1 MKSPEE
7 PKVPEK
13 PAVPEPPVAA
23 TVADDD
29 QAKKPGFRFSLK
41 WEWALST
48 AFGVLVIFAV
58 IVLLIFNSFM
68 TVLMRQE
75 KTHVAD
81 TMNVVVEKLNTQKQ
95 PLTGAQVNQLLRPR
109 TVLSETK
116 KPTGPYNNAVLTS
129 LARDSQTVTVYDQ
142 KGHPLFATRQSPL
155 AFQKSKKQRI
165 STRKINGRKNL
176 VGIAP
181 IRAKQGDTILGY
193 VQVTDNLRDY
203 RATQVKLL
211 QIDLVL
217 GMMAVLAAAVLSYSL
232 ATFLLR
238 PVEAIRDTIHAMR
251 EDPKTDRRVPEM
263 HHQDEL
269 SDLGGLFNDML
280 DTTQRYMDQQQQF
293 VEDVSHE
300 LRTPVA
306 IIQGHMEMLDRW
318 GKDDPE
324 VLNESIKASLQ
335 ETKRMKSLVQEM
347 LDLQR
352 AEQIEVNYP
361 NEVSDVS
368 EVVEQ
373 VFDNFKMIHP
383 DYVFI
388 LDNDVQRPVQAQI
401 YRNHLEQIL
410 IILMDNA
417 VKYSQSRKEVHM
429 SYESDSRS
437 LEVAVQDFGEGI
449 SQENRDRVF
458 NRFYRVDKARS
469 RTKGGNG
476 LGLAIAK
483 RLIEAYHG
491 RITIESA
498 LGQGSVFRISLP
510 ILSDKDAQLLTEKKE
525 QAQAANDV
533 PGIKSELLADTSMT
547 DQPTDETPKS

>member
-1 MKSPEE
+1 VKSPELTE
-7 PKVPEK
+7 T
-13 PAVPEPPVAA
+13 A
-23 TVADDD
+23 TEQNRV
-29 QAKKPGFRFSLK
+29 QPKKPGFRFSLK
-41 WEWALST
+41 WEWALTT

-58 IVLLIFNSFM
+58 IVFLIFNSFM

-75 KTHVAD
+75 KTHVSD
-81 TMNVVVEKLNTQKQ
+81 TLNVVVEKLNNQKQ
-95 PLTGAQVNQLLRPR
+95 PLTGTQVNQLLRPR
-109 TVLSETK
+109 TVMSEAK
-116 KPTGPYNNAVLTS
+116 KPAGAYNNAVITS
-129 LARDSQTVTVYDQ
+129 LARDSQTVTVYDYQ
-142 KGHPLFATRQSPL
+142 GQPLFATRDSPVKF
-155 AFQKSKKQRI
+155 AKRNTERI
-165 STRKINGRKNL
+165 ATRVINGHKNL
-176 VGIAP
+176 VGLTP
-181 IRAKQGDTILGY
+181 IRAKQGNKILGY

-211 QIDLVL
+211 QVEVVL

-238 PVEAIRDTIHAMR
+238 PVEEIRETIHAMR
-251 EDPKTDRRVPEM
+251 EDPQTDRRVPEM

-269 SDLGGLFNDML
+269 SDLGNLFNDML

-388 LDNDVQRPVQAQI
+388 LDNDVHRPVQAQI

-417 VKYSQSRKEVHM
+417 VKYSQKRKEVHM
-429 SYESDSRS
+429 SYESDTRS

-491 RITIESA
+491 KITIESA
-498 LGQGSVFRISLP
+498 LGQGSVFRVSLP
-510 ILSDKDAQLLTEKKE
+510 ILSDEDAQILTNKKE
-525 QAQAANDV
+525 RAQAANDEI
-533 PGIKSELLADTSMT
+533 PGIKSALLVDDSQT
-547 DQPTDETPKS
+547 DKPDSPDSSGEK

>member
-1 MKSPEE
+1 MI
-7 PKVPEK
+7 
-13 PAVPEPPVAA
+13 
-23 TVADDD
+23 VADNETPS
-29 QAKKPGFRFSLK
+29 KKNGFRFSLK

-48 AFGVLVIFAV
+48 VVGVLVIFGV
-58 IVLLIFNSFM
+58 IVYLIFSSFM

-75 KTHVAD
+75 KAHVGD
-81 TMNVVVEKLNTQKQ
+81 TLNVIQERLSNQQAV
-95 PLTGAQVNQLLRPR
+95 LTSQQVNQILRPR
-109 TVLSETK
+109 SVLADSQQ
-116 KPTGPYNNAVLTS
+116 PGRSYNNAILTS
-129 LARDSQTVTVYDQ
+129 LARDSQTVIVYDAQ
-142 KGHPLFATRQSPL
+142 NRAIFSTGKSPVKFK
-155 AFQKSKKQRI
+155 AVAQQRI
-165 STRKINGRKNL
+165 AEQTLNGSKGL
-176 VGIAP
+176 VGRAP
-181 IRAKQGDTILGY
+181 IRAKQGNRVLGY
-193 VQVTDNLRDY
+193 VLVTDNLQDY
-203 RATQVKLL
+203 HATQVKLL
-211 QIDLVL
+211 QVEIVL
-217 GMMAVLAAAVLSYSL
+217 GLMAGLAAAVLSYSL
-232 ATFLLR
+232 AAFLLR
-238 PVEAIRDTIHAMR
+238 PVEAIRDTIHAVR
-251 EDPKTDRRVPEM
+251 DDPQTDVRVPEM

-269 SDLGGLFNDML
+269 SDLGTLFNGML

-335 ETKRMKSLVQEM
+335 ETKRMQSLVQEM

-352 AEQIEVNYP
+352 AEQIDVNFP
-361 NEVSDVS
+361 NEVSDVT
-368 EVVEQ
+368 EVVTQ

-388 LDNDVQRPVQAQI
+388 LDDDVERPIQSQI

-410 IILMDNA
+410 IILLDNA
-417 VKYSQSRKEVHM
+417 VKYSQTRKEVHL

-437 LEVAVQDFGEGI
+437 VEVAVQDFGEGI
-449 SQENRDRVF
+449 SQENRNRVF

-498 LGQGSVFRISLP
+498 LGHGSVFRITLP
-510 ILSDKDAQLLTEKKE
+510 ILSDADAAILNEKKA
-525 QAQAANDV
+525 QAQAINDI
-533 PGIKSELLADTSMT
+533 PGIKSELLDSPTNETEPEEQKT
-547 DQPTDETPKS
+547 DKQD

>member
-1 MKSPEE
+1 MKSPDIEE
-7 PKVPEK
+7 PTETVT
-13 PAVPEPPVAA
+13 EPP
-23 TVADDD
+23 
-29 QAKKPGFRFSLK
+29 KKKRPGFRFSLK

-58 IVLLIFNSFM
+58 IVFLIFNSFM

-75 KTHVAD
+75 KTHVSDA
-81 TMNVVVEKLNTQKQ
+81 MNVVVEKLNNQKQ

-109 TVLSETK
+109 SVLSDAK
-116 KPTGPYNNAVLTS
+116 KPSGPYNNAVITS

-142 KGHPLFATRQSPL
+142 NGQPLFATRESTVSFEK
-155 AFQKSKKQRI
+155 ASKQRI
-165 STRKINGRKNL
+165 ATRTINGRKNL
-176 VGIAP
+176 VGSTP
-181 IRAKQGDTILGY
+181 IRAKQGNQLLGY

-211 QIDLVL
+211 QVEVVL

-238 PVEAIRDTIHAMR
+238 PVEDIRETIHAMR
-251 EDPKTDRRVPEM
+251 EDPQTDRRVPEL

-269 SDLGGLFNDML
+269 SDLGKLFNDML

-388 LDNDVQRPVQAQI
+388 LDDDVHRPVQAQI

-417 VKYSQSRKEVHM
+417 VKYSQTRKEVHM
-429 SYESDSRS
+429 SYESDARS
-437 LEVAVQDFGEGI
+437 LEVAIQDFGEGI

-491 RITIESA
+491 KITIESA
-498 LGQGSVFRISLP
+498 LGQGSVFRITLP
-510 ILSDKDAQLLTEKKE
+510 ILSDEDAQILTDKKE
-525 QAQAANDV
+525 QAQAANDI
-533 PGIKSELLADTSMT
+533 PGIQSELLA
-547 DQPTDETPKS
+547 ETPKPASQSDEDQTPKG

>member
-1 MKSPEE
+1 MRSPQVDESLNDE
-7 PKVPEK
+7 PKK
-13 PAVPEPPVAA
+13 S
-23 TVADDD
+23 
-29 QAKKPGFRFSLK
+29 KGFRFSLK

-48 AFGVLVIFAV
+48 VFGVLVIFGV
-58 IVLLIFNSFM
+58 IVFLIFNSFM

-81 TMNVVVEKLNTQKQ
+81 SINVVVERLNSQQT
-95 PLTGAQVNQLLRPR
+95 PLTSAGVNRQLRPR
-109 TVLSETK
+109 AVLGTTK
-116 KPTGPYNNAVLTS
+116 QPGASYNNAVITS
-129 LARDSQTVTVYDQ
+129 LARDSQTVTVFDAQ
-142 KGHPLFATRQSPL
+142 GKELFATGQSKA
-155 AFQKSKKQRI
+155 AFKQTRKQRI
-165 STRKINGRKNL
+165 VTQTINHRKHL
-176 VGIAP
+176 VGRMP
-181 IRAKQGDTILGY
+181 IKSKQGNHLLGY

-203 RATQVKLL
+203 HTTQVTLL
-211 QIDLVL
+211 QVEIVL
-217 GMMAVLAAAVLSYSL
+217 GLMAALAAAVLSYSL

-238 PVEAIRDTIHAMR
+238 PVEAIRDAIHAVR
-251 EDPKTDRRVPEM
+251 EDPQTDVRVPEM

-269 SDLGGLFNDML
+269 SDLGTLFNDML

-306 IIQGHMEMLDRW
+306 IIQGHMEMLNRW

-324 VLNESIKASLQ
+324 VLDESIKASLQ
-335 ETKRMKSLVQEM
+335 ETKRMQSLVQEM

-361 NEVSDVS
+361 NEVTDVS
-368 EVVEQ
+368 EVVLQ

-388 LDNDVQRPVQAQI
+388 LDDDVHHALQAQI

-410 IILMDNA
+410 IILLDNA
-417 VKYSQSRKEVHM
+417 VKYSQKRKEVHLT
-429 SYESDSRS
+429 YESDRRN
-437 LEVAVQDFGEGI
+437 LEIAVQDFGEGI

-476 LGLAIAK
+476 LGLSIAK

-498 LGQGSVFRISLP
+498 LGHGSVFRISLP
-510 ILSDKDAQLLTEKKE
+510 ILSDADAQVLNAKKE
-525 QAQAANDV
+525 QIQAANDI
-533 PGIKSELLADTSMT
+533 PGIQSQLLEDSSVDSAEQADQPDDSSKSE
-547 DQPTDETPKS
+547 

>member
-1 MKSPEE
+1 MKSPELTE
-7 PKVPEK
+7 T
-13 PAVPEPPVAA
+13 A
-23 TVADDD
+23 TDHDDT
-29 QAKKPGFRFSLK
+29 QPKKPGFRFSLK
-41 WEWALST
+41 WEWALTT

-58 IVLLIFNSFM
+58 IVFLIFNSFM

-75 KTHVAD
+75 KTHVSD
-81 TMNVVVEKLNTQKQ
+81 TLNVVVEKLNNQKQ
-95 PLTGAQVNQLLRPR
+95 PLTGNQVNQLLRPR
-109 TVLSETK
+109 TVMSEAK
-116 KPTGPYNNAVLTS
+116 KPAGAYNNAVITS
-129 LARDSQTVTVYDQ
+129 LARDSQTVTVYDYQ
-142 KGHPLFATRQSPL
+142 GQPLFATRNSPIKF
-155 AFQKSKKQRI
+155 AKSNKERI
-165 STRKINGRKNL
+165 ATRVISGHKNL
-176 VGIAP
+176 VGSAP
-181 IRAKQGDTILGY
+181 IRAKQGNKILGY

-211 QIDLVL
+211 QVEVVL

-238 PVEAIRDTIHAMR
+238 PVEEIRETIHAMR
-251 EDPKTDRRVPEM
+251 EDPQTDRRVPEL

-269 SDLGGLFNDML
+269 SDLGSLFNDML

-388 LDNDVQRPVQAQI
+388 LDDDVHRPVQAQI

-417 VKYSQSRKEVHM
+417 VKYSQTRKEVHM
-429 SYESDSRS
+429 SYESDARS
-437 LEVAVQDFGEGI
+437 LEVAIQDFGEGI

-491 RITIESA
+491 KITIESA
-498 LGQGSVFRISLP
+498 LGQGSVFRITLP
-510 ILSDKDAQLLTEKKE
+510 ILSDEDAQILTDKKE
-525 QAQAANDV
+525 QAQAANDI
-533 PGIKSELLADTSMT
+533 PGIQSELLA
-547 DQPTDETPKS
+547 ETPKPASQSDEDQTPKG

>member
-1 MKSPEE
+1 MTQTDKTPELTGDSVA
-7 PKVPEK
+7 PKK
-13 PAVPEPPVAA
+13 A
-23 TVADDD
+23 
-29 QAKKPGFRFSLK
+29 GFRFSLK

-48 AFGVLVIFAV
+48 AFGVLVIFAA
-58 IVLLIFNSFM
+58 IVFLIFNSFM

-75 KTHVAD
+75 KTHVSD
-81 TMNVVVEKLNTQKQ
+81 TLNVVVEKLNSQKQ
-95 PLTGAQVNQLLRPR
+95 LTSTNVNQLLRPQA
-109 TVLSETK
+109 VVSATK
-116 KPTGPYNNAVLTS
+116 QPTPYNNAVIAS
-129 LARDSQTVTVYDQ
+129 LARDSQAVTVYDVDGQ
-142 KGHPLFATRQSPL
+142 SLFATRQGDVSFRR
-155 AFQKSKKQRI
+155 ASKQSI
-165 STRKINGRKNL
+165 STQTVSGRKNL
-176 VGIAP
+176 VGRSP
-181 IRAKQGDTILGY
+181 IRSKQGNRILGY

-211 QIDLVL
+211 QVEVVL
-217 GMMAVLAAAVLSYSL
+217 GLMAGLAAAVLSYSL

-238 PVEAIRDTIHAMR
+238 PVEEIRETIHAVR
-251 EDPKTDRRVPEM
+251 EDPQTDKRVPEM

-269 SDLGGLFNDML
+269 SDLGSLFNDML

-318 GKDDPE
+318 GKEDPE
-324 VLNESIKASLQ
+324 VLDESIKASLQ

-361 NEVSDVS
+361 NEVTDVS

-388 LDNDVQRPVQAQI
+388 LDDDVHQPLQAQI

-417 VKYSQSRKEVHM
+417 VKYSQTRKEVHLT
-429 SYESDSRS
+429 YESDLRN

-449 SQENRDRVF
+449 SQENRKRVF

-498 LGQGSVFRISLP
+498 LGHGSVFRISLP
-510 ILSDKDAQLLTEKKE
+510 ILSPEAAQALNAKKE
-525 QAQAANDV
+525 QTQAANDI
-533 PGIKSELLADTSMT
+533 PGIQSELLVDDSEDST
-547 DQPTDETPKS
+547 KSE

>member
-1 MKSPEE
+1 MTQTDKTPELTGDSVA
-7 PKVPEK
+7 PKK
-13 PAVPEPPVAA
+13 A
-23 TVADDD
+23 
-29 QAKKPGFRFSLK
+29 GFRFSLK

-48 AFGVLVIFAV
+48 AFGVLVIFAA
-58 IVLLIFNSFM
+58 IVFLIFNSFM

-75 KTHVAD
+75 KTHVSD
-81 TMNVVVEKLNTQKQ
+81 TLNVVVEKLNSQKQ
-95 PLTGAQVNQLLRPR
+95 LTSTNVNQLLRPQA
-109 TVLSETK
+109 VVSATK
-116 KPTGPYNNAVLTS
+116 QPTPYNNAVIAS
-129 LARDSQTVTVYDQ
+129 LA
-142 KGHPLFATRQSPL
+142 
-155 AFQKSKKQRI
+155 
-165 STRKINGRKNL
+165 
-176 VGIAP
+176 
-181 IRAKQGDTILGY
+181 RAKQGNRILGY

-211 QIDLVL
+211 QVEVVL
-217 GMMAVLAAAVLSYSL
+217 GLMAGLAAAVLSYSL

-238 PVEAIRDTIHAMR
+238 PVEEIRETIHAVR
-251 EDPKTDRRVPEM
+251 EDPQTDKRVPEM

-269 SDLGGLFNDML
+269 SDLGSLFNDML

-318 GKDDPE
+318 GKEDPE
-324 VLNESIKASLQ
+324 VLDESIKASLQ

-361 NEVSDVS
+361 NEVTDVS

-388 LDNDVQRPVQAQI
+388 LDDDVHQPLQAQI

-417 VKYSQSRKEVHM
+417 VKYSQTRKEVHLT
-429 SYESDSRS
+429 YESDLRN

-449 SQENRDRVF
+449 SQENRKRVF

-491 RITIESA
+491 QITIESA
-498 LGQGSVFRISLP
+498 LGHGSVFRISLP
-510 ILSDKDAQLLTEKKE
+510 ILSPEAAQALNAKKE
-525 QAQAANDV
+525 QTQAANDI
-533 PGIKSELLADTSMT
+533 PGIQSELLVDDSEDST
-547 DQPTDETPKS
+547 KSE

>member
-1 MKSPEE
+1 MKSPEIDLAADE
-7 PKVPEK
+7 ETPKESK
-13 PAVPEPPVAA
+13 
-23 TVADDD
+23 
-29 QAKKPGFRFSLK
+29 GFRFSVK

-75 KTHVAD
+75 KTHVGD
-81 TMNVVVEKLNTQKQ
+81 TLNVVVEKLNTQKE
-95 PLTGAQVNQLLRPR
+95 PLTGVAVNNLLRPKA
-109 TVLSETK
+109 VLNEEK
-116 KPTGPYNNAVLTS
+116 KPAAPYTNAVITS

-142 KGHPLFATRQSPL
+142 SGNPLFTTRQGAIQFKRTKQQSIQTQMI
-155 AFQKSKKQRI
+155 AHQKS
-165 STRKINGRKNL
+165 L
-176 VGIAP
+176 VGRTP
-181 IRAKQGDTILGY
+181 IRSKQGNAIIGY

-211 QIDLVL
+211 QIEVVL
-217 GMMAVLAAAVLSYSL
+217 GLMAALAAAVLSYIL

-238 PVEAIRDTIHAMR
+238 PVEAIRETIHAVR
-251 EDPKTDRRVPEM
+251 EDPQTDVRVPEM

-269 SDLGGLFNDML
+269 SDLGLLFNSML

-335 ETKRMKSLVQEM
+335 ETKRMQSLVQEM

-352 AEQIEVNYP
+352 AEQIEVNYT
-361 NEVSDVS
+361 NEVSDVT
-368 EVVEQ
+368 EVVTQ
-373 VFDNFKMIHP
+373 VYDNFKMIHP
-383 DYVFI
+383 DYLFI
-388 LDNDVQRPVQAQI
+388 LDDDVHQPIQAQI

-410 IILMDNA
+410 IILLDNA
-417 VKYSQSRKEVHM
+417 VKYSQKRKEVHL
-429 SYESDSRS
+429 SYESDSRNI
-437 LEVAVQDFGEGI
+437 EIAVQDFGEGI

-491 RITIESA
+491 HITIESA
-498 LGQGSVFRISLP
+498 LGHGSVFRISLP
-510 ILSDKDAQLLTEKKE
+510 ILADADAKILNKKKE
-525 QAQAANDV
+525 QAQAANEIT
-533 PGIKSELLADTSMT
+533 GIQSELLVNDSQKKST
-547 DQPTDETPKS
+547 DNSQEHTD

>member
-1 MKSPEE
+1 VKSPEVDLAADE
-7 PKVPEK
+7 ETPKESK
-13 PAVPEPPVAA
+13 
-23 TVADDD
+23 
-29 QAKKPGFRFSLK
+29 GFRFSVK

-58 IVLLIFNSFM
+58 IVFLIFNSFM

-75 KTHVAD
+75 KTHVGD
-81 TMNVVVEKLNTQKQ
+81 TLNVVVEKLNTQKE
-95 PLTGAQVNQLLRPR
+95 PLTGATVNNLLRPKA
-109 TVLSETK
+109 VLNEGK
-116 KPTGPYNNAVLTS
+116 KPAAPYTNAVITS

-142 KGHPLFATRQSPL
+142 NGNPLFTTRQG
-155 AFQKSKKQRI
+155 AVQFEQTKEQRIQTQMIAHQKS
-165 STRKINGRKNL
+165 L
-176 VGIAP
+176 VGRTP
-181 IRAKQGDTILGY
+181 IRSKQGNAIIGY

-211 QIDLVL
+211 QIEVVL
-217 GMMAVLAAAVLSYSL
+217 GLMAALAAAVLSYIL

-238 PVEAIRDTIHAMR
+238 PVEAIRETIHAVR
-251 EDPKTDRRVPEM
+251 EDPQTDMRVPEM

-269 SDLGGLFNDML
+269 RDWGLLFNSMV

-335 ETKRMKSLVQEM
+335 ETKRMQSLVQEM

-352 AEQIEVNYP
+352 AEQIEVNYT
-361 NEVSDVS
+361 NEVSDVT
-368 EVVEQ
+368 EVVTQ
-373 VFDNFKMIHP
+373 VYDNFKMIHP
-383 DYVFI
+383 DYLFI
-388 LDNDVQRPVQAQI
+388 LDDDVHQPIQAQI

-410 IILMDNA
+410 IILLDNA
-417 VKYSQSRKEVHM
+417 VKYSQKRKEVHL
-429 SYESDSRS
+429 SYESDSRNI
-437 LEVAVQDFGEGI
+437 EIAVQDFGEGI
-449 SQENRDRVF
+449 SQENRHRVF

-491 RITIESA
+491 HITIESA
-498 LGQGSVFRISLP
+498 LGHGSVFRISLP
-510 ILSDKDAQLLTEKKE
+510 ILADADAKILNKKKE
-525 QAQAANDV
+525 QAQAANDI
-533 PGIKSELLADTSMT
+533 PGIQSELLVDDSQEKSTNDSQEHT
-547 DQPTDETPKS
+547 D

>member
-1 MKSPEE
+1 MKSPEASAID
-7 PKVPEK
+7 PEQ
-13 PAVPEPPVAA
+13 PRV
-23 TVADDD
+23 
-29 QAKKPGFRFSLK
+29 KKSGFRYSLK

-58 IVLLIFNSFM
+58 IVFLIFNSFM

-75 KTHVAD
+75 KTHVSD
-81 TMNVVVEKLNTQKQ
+81 TLNVVVEKLNNQKQ
-95 PLTGAQVNQLLRPR
+95 PLTEAQVNQLLRPR
-109 TVLSETK
+109 SVLSDDAK
-116 KPTGPYNNAVLTS
+116 KPAAPYSNAVITS
-129 LARDSQTVTVYDQ
+129 LARDSQTVTVYDVNGQ
-142 KGHPLFATRQSPL
+142 ALFATRQSTVDFDKV
-155 AFQKSKKQRI
+155 AKQKIMTQSV
-165 STRKINGRKNL
+165 NGRKNL
-176 VGIAP
+176 VGATP
-181 IRAKQGDTILGY
+181 IRAKQGNRILGY

-211 QIDLVL
+211 QVEVVL

-238 PVEAIRDTIHAMR
+238 PVEEIRETIHAMR
-251 EDPKTDRRVPEM
+251 EDPQTDRRVPER

-269 SDLGGLFNDML
+269 SDLGSLFNDML

-388 LDNDVQRPVQAQI
+388 LDDDVHRPVQAQI

-417 VKYSQSRKEVHM
+417 VKYSQTRKEVHM
-429 SYESDSRS
+429 SYESDTRN
-437 LEVAVQDFGEGI
+437 LEIAVQDFGEGI
-449 SQENRDRVF
+449 SEENRDRVF

-491 RITIESA
+491 KITIESA
-498 LGQGSVFRISLP
+498 VGQGSVFRVSIP
-510 ILSDKDAQLLTEKKE
+510 ILSDADAKILTAKKE
-525 QAQAANDV
+525 QAQAANDEI
-533 PGIKSELLADTSMT
+533 PGIQSELFVDTPK
-547 DQPTDETPKS
+547 DDETSSSDKK

>member
-1 MKSPEE
+1 MKSPELTE
-7 PKVPEK
+7 T
-13 PAVPEPPVAA
+13 A
-23 TVADDD
+23 TDHDDT
-29 QAKKPGFRFSLK
+29 QPKKPGFRFSLK
-41 WEWALST
+41 WEWALTT

-58 IVLLIFNSFM
+58 IVFLIFNSFM

-75 KTHVAD
+75 KTHVSD
-81 TMNVVVEKLNTQKQ
+81 TLNVVVEKLNNQKQ
-95 PLTGAQVNQLLRPR
+95 PLTGNQVNQLLRPR
-109 TVLSETK
+109 TVMSEAK
-116 KPTGPYNNAVLTS
+116 KPAGAYNNAIITS
-129 LARDSQTVTVYDQ
+129 LARDSQTVTVYDYQ
-142 KGHPLFATRQSPL
+142 GQPLFATRNSPIKF
-155 AFQKSKKQRI
+155 AKSNKERI
-165 STRKINGRKNL
+165 ATRVISGHKNL
-176 VGIAP
+176 VGSAP
-181 IRAKQGDTILGY
+181 IRAKQGNKILGY

-211 QIDLVL
+211 QVEVVL

-238 PVEAIRDTIHAMR
+238 PVEEIRETIHAMR
-251 EDPKTDRRVPEM
+251 EDPQTDRRVPEL

-269 SDLGGLFNDML
+269 SDLGSLFNDML

-388 LDNDVQRPVQAQI
+388 LDNDVHRPVQAQI

-417 VKYSQSRKEVHM
+417 VKYSQKRKEVHM
-429 SYESDSRS
+429 SYESDTRN

-491 RITIESA
+491 KITIESA
-498 LGQGSVFRISLP
+498 LGQGSVFRVSLP
-510 ILSDKDAQLLTEKKE
+510 ILSDEDAQILTDKKE
-525 QAQAANDV
+525 RVQAANDEI
-533 PGIKSELLADTSMT
+533 PGIKSALLVDDSQADKPDTPDS
-547 DQPTDETPKS
+547 PDEK

>member
-1 MKSPEE
+1 VKSPELTE
-7 PKVPEK
+7 
-13 PAVPEPPVAA
+13 
-23 TVADDD
+23 TTTD
-29 QAKKPGFRFSLK
+29 QADAQPKKPGFRFSLK
-41 WEWALST
+41 WEWALTT

-75 KTHVAD
+75 KTHVSD
-81 TMNVVVEKLNTQKQ
+81 TLNVVVEKLNNQKQ
-95 PLTGAQVNQLLRPR
+95 PLTGNQVNQLLRPR
-109 TVLSETK
+109 TVMSEAK
-116 KPTGPYNNAVLTS
+116 KPAGAYNNAVITS
-129 LARDSQTVTVYDQ
+129 LARDSQTVTVYDYQ
-142 KGHPLFATRQSPL
+142 GQPLFATRNSPIKF
-155 AFQKSKKQRI
+155 AKSNKERI
-165 STRKINGRKNL
+165 ATRVISGHKNL
-176 VGIAP
+176 VGSAP
-181 IRAKQGDTILGY
+181 IRAKQGNKILGY

-211 QIDLVL
+211 QVEVVL

-238 PVEAIRDTIHAMR
+238 PVEEIRETIHAMR
-251 EDPKTDRRVPEM
+251 EDPQTDRRVPEL

-269 SDLGGLFNDML
+269 SDLGSLFNDML

-388 LDNDVQRPVQAQI
+388 LDNDVHRPVQAQI

-417 VKYSQSRKEVHM
+417 VKYSQKRKEVHM
-429 SYESDSRS
+429 SYESDTRN

-491 RITIESA
+491 KITIESA
-498 LGQGSVFRISLP
+498 LGQGSVFRVSLP
-510 ILSDKDAQLLTEKKE
+510 ILSDEDAQILTDKKE
-525 QAQAANDV
+525 RVQAANDEI
-533 PGIKSELLADTSMT
+533 PGIKSALLVDDSQADKSDTPDSS
-547 DQPTDETPKS
+547 DEK